1 MPQPPEFDDAFHD
14 RLHDL
19 LVWRRDVRHFRA
31 DALPPGT
38 VEDLIAE
45 ATLAP
50 SVGHSQPWRFVTVD
64 DPARRAAVREDF
76 LACNRE
82 ALADYEGEQ
91 AKLYASLKL
100 AGLDDAP
107 VQMAVFVDNAT
118 QSGHGVGRKTMPE
131 MLPYSVVMAVHT
143 LWLTARSRGI
153 GLGWVSIFNP
163 ERIEAILEVPE
174 GWSLVAYLCIGYP
187 QEEHADPELERRGWQ
202 DRDPEAGALLKR

>member
-1 MPQPPEFDDAFHD
+1 
-14 RLHDL
+14 
-19 LVWRRDVRHFRA
+19 
-31 DALPPGT
+31 
-38 VEDLIAE
+38 
-45 ATLAP
+45 
-50 SVGHSQPWRFVTVD
+50 
-64 DPARRAAVREDF
+64 
-76 LACNRE
+76 
-82 ALADYEGEQ
+82 
-91 AKLYASLKL
+91 
-100 AGLDDAP
+100 
-107 VQMAVFVDNAT
+107 
-118 QSGHGVGRKTMPE
+118 